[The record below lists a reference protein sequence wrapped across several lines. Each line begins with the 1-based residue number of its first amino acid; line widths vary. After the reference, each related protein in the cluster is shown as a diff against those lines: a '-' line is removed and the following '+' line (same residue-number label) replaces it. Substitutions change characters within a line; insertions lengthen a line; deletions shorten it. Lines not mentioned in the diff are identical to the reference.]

1 MERWEHEREIDGA
14 QMRIGELER
23 EREEI
28 LEFER
33 EVIRGRNEFLS
44 QLERKRSCIRRMND
58 VSNNGMAL
66 KVAATLQEEQN
77 WAFERK
83 VTDSFEG
90 AHMRAMMLL
99 QNLEN
104 NIAEEQS
111 LIEGHLDALAHEE

>member
-28 LEFER
+28 LEFDR

>member
-28 LEFER
+28 LEFDR

-44 QLERKRSCIRRMND
+44 QLEHKRSCIRRMND

-77 WAFERK
+77 WAFEQK

>member
-28 LEFER
+28 LEFDR

-77 WAFERK
+77 WAFEQK

>member
-1 MERWEHEREIDGA
+1 MERWERECAIDDA
-14 QMRIGELER
+14 QARIDDLER

-33 EVIRGRNEFLS
+33 EVLCGRDEFLC
-44 QLERKRSCIRRMND
+44 QLERRRSFARRLSDM
-58 VSNNGMAL
+58 SCSGLAL
-66 KVAATLQEEQN
+66 RVASRLQGEQD

-90 AHMRAMMLL
+90 ARMRAMMLL

-104 NIAEEQS
+104 NIDAERS
-111 LIEGHLDALAHEE
+111 IIDMHVDALSHED